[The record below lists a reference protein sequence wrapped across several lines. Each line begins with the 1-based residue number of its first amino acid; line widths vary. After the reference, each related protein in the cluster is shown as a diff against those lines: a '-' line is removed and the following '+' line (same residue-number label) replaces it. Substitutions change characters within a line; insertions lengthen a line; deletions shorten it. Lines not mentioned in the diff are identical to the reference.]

1 MSKLSDFGERTLEQ
15 ALELVGH
22 AGDGL
27 RSAGHSLRE
36 HIPSRA
42 SAAARA
48 GLALG
53 AVKTGARAT
62 GKFAKRNPVLVG
74 TAAAAAAVVA
84 LAGYAVYRKYKQRQA
99 GAPIEGSAR
108 RLEPAATRGNA
119 GTRRVRSAARARVPA
134 GDTSED

>member
-74 TAAAAAAVVA
+74 TAAAAVVA

-99 GAPIEGSAR
+99 SAPIEGSAR